1 MHTPSGSGR
10 LRGDINVTPLV
21 DIVLVL
27 LIVFIVLTPVVNSAA
42 ALPAARYGQR
52 AEGRALTLVLG
63 LQAGQPFVSL
73 DDARADRLP
82 LEGLDPLRGRL
93 SRAMDR
99 GEALQLKADRA
110 ATFRQV
116 DTLLAF
122 CRGCGAQEAQLVVD
136 SLPEGGPR

>member
-1 MHTPSGSGR
+1 MQTPASAGN
-10 LRGDINVTPLV
+10 LRRDINVAPLV

-27 LIVFIVLTPVVNSAA
+27 LIIFIVVTPAVNSAA
-42 ALPAARYGQR
+42 TLPAARYGQQG
-52 AEGRALTLVLG
+52 EGRALTLVLG

-73 DDARADRLP
+73 DDARAERFP
-82 LEGLDPLRGRL
+82 LTALDPLQAKL

-110 ATFRQV
+110 TTFRQV

-122 CRGCGAQEAQLVVD
+122 CRTCGAQEAQLVVD